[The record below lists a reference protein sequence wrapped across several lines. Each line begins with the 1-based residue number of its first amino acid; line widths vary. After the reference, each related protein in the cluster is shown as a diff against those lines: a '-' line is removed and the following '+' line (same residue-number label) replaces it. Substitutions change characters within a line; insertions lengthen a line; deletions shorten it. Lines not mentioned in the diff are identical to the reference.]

1 MEKYKTE
8 IVKIHRENPYLKVYV
23 NISEDMNKLKD
34 FEESLPSVDHANKT
48 MNMAGTRESLTVYP
62 MKTYLI
68 EDVQNDV
75 EKNLNNYFSR
85 K

>member
-34 FEESLPSVDHANKT
+34 FVESLPSVDHAN
-48 MNMAGTRESLTVYP
+48 
-62 MKTYLI
+62 
-68 EDVQNDV
+68 
-75 EKNLNNYFSR
+75 
-85 K
+85 

>member
-34 FEESLPSVDHANKT
+34 FANKT